1 MVMKVLGAGIV
12 LLGLV
17 ISALAG
23 MAYFELH
30 NAATTDT
37 APSADSMP
45 LTRIV
50 GLELFDSGDAATKPA
65 ALSGT
70 TFNRIYTIGVG
81 GFVLAILGL
90 LMLSIPRLRGSTHD
104 PSGL

>member
-12 LLGLV
+12 LFGLV
-17 ISALAG
+17 ISVFAG
-23 MAYFELH
+23 MAYFELR
-30 NAATTDT
+30 NAATSDT

-50 GLELFDSGDAATKPA
+50 GPELFDSGNAARKPA
-65 ALSGT
+65 ALART
-70 TFNRIYTIGVG
+70 TFNRIYTIGG
-81 GFVLAILGL
+81 GGIVFAILGL
-90 LMLSIPRLRGSTHD
+90 LMLAIPHLRGSTHD